1 METKMGVPDGAEIAF
16 RRKIAYFCCMRKT
29 FVILLA
35 VAAVCGC
42 RQGYKMECG
51 QSFELATPWVLNHD
65 GPGCWGRTSPPPW
78 AQAAKIMAMNMTHW
92 CFICIKIVFFS
103 SYQSS

>member
-1 METKMGVPDGAEIAF
+1 
-16 RRKIAYFCCMRKT
+16 MRKT

-65 GPGCWGRTSPPPW
+65 G
-78 AQAAKIMAMNMTHW
+78 I
-92 CFICIKIVFFS
+92 IKIDRFITYLPIYFAPFIRSNHPDVVTL
-103 SYQSS
+103 Y

>member
-1 METKMGVPDGAEIAF
+1 
-16 RRKIAYFCCMRKT
+16 MRKT

-65 GPGCWGRTSPPPW
+65 GSISLPLFGAIIR
-78 AQAAKIMAMNMTHW
+78 ML
-92 CFICIKIVFFS
+92 
-103 SYQSS
+103 

>member
-1 METKMGVPDGAEIAF
+1 
-16 RRKIAYFCCMRKT
+16 MRKT

-65 GPGCWGRTSPPPW
+65 GGSESLTVSVPGTVAGALER
-78 AQAAKIMAMNMTHW
+78 I
-92 CFICIKIVFFS
+92 IKIDGFITYLPIYFAPFIRSNRPDVVTL
-103 SYQSS
+103 Y

>member
-1 METKMGVPDGAEIAF
+1 MECGFWAFHPRIWVFLWMETKMGVPDGAEIAF

-65 GPGCWGRTSPPPW
+65 GGEPPRHPGRRRRR
-78 AQAAKIMAMNMTHW
+78 
-92 CFICIKIVFFS
+92 
-103 SYQSS
+103 

>member
-1 METKMGVPDGAEIAF
+1 
-16 RRKIAYFCCMRKT
+16 MRKT

-65 GPGCWGRTSPPPW
+65 GGSESLTVSVP
-78 AQAAKIMAMNMTHW
+78 
-92 CFICIKIVFFS
+92 
-103 SYQSS
+103 